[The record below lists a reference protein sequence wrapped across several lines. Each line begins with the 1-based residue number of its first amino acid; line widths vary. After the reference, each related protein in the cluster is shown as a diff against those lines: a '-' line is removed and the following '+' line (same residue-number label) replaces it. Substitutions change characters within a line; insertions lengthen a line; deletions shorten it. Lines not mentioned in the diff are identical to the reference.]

1 MKKLKILFEN
11 IKQTIKEYMK
21 IYIHQL
27 ILYFKFFKNI
37 YRKRLAII

>member
-21 IYIHQL
+21 IYIHKL
-27 ILYFKFFKNI
+27 NLYFKFF
-37 YRKRLAII
+37 